1 MSRRL
6 IILHCLWLLA
16 TIAILAFLWEWT
28 WEAFGVSPENLEK
41 PFRGLFRIAFSAC
54 MMVILLGS
62 QILVARRLPP

>member
-1 MSRRL
+1 MPRRL

-28 WEAFGVSPENLEK
+28 WAAFGVSPENMEK
-41 PFRGLFRIAFSAC
+41 PFRGLFRIVFSAC

-62 QILVARRLPP
+62 QALVVRRISR